1 MSVVGI
7 GHRRLEGAEKV
18 AGTTQFTADLEL
30 PGLLHVQLVLSHLGS
45 ARIRGIDT
53 TAARSVPGVIDVVTG
68 ADLPSV
74 SAPSPEKPL
83 AVGRVFY
90 VGQPVVAVIAESA
103 TAASDAAVLVDIDY
117 ETLPVTVD
125 AEAAMA

>member
-18 AGTTQFTADLEL
+18 SGATRFTADVDL
-30 PGLLHVQLVLSHLGS
+30 PGLLHVQLVLSHQAS
-45 ARIRGIDT
+45 ANIRSIDT
-53 TAARSVPGVIDVVTG
+53 TAARSAPGVIDIVAG
-68 ADLPSV
+68 ADLPSN

-90 VGQPVVAVIAESA
+90 VGQPVVAVIAESE
-103 TAASDAAVLVDIDY
+103 TAAADAAALVD
-117 ETLPVTVD
+117 VV
-125 AEAAMA
+125 